1 MTSLTWDRHA
11 GHAWSY
17 DVVALGFNYRIDEVR
32 AALGRVQ
39 LKKLARNNELR
50 RERTALYWELLQE
63 HCPTIG
69 LPFRDHPGLSACHLL
84 PVLLPAGRLA
94 PTDSRPGRGTPREAF
109 MEGMKRRGIQT
120 SIHYPPVH
128 RFSAYRT
135 SYQARSRP
143 GLPLT
148 EAIAAREVTLPLYPA
163 LSEANVRSVVEAV
176 RDSLAEL

>member
-1 MTSLTWDRHA
+1 
-11 GHAWSY
+11 
-17 DVVALGFNYRIDEVR
+17 
-32 AALGRVQ
+32 
-39 LKKLARNNELR
+39 
-50 RERTALYWELLQE
+50 
-63 HCPTIG
+63 
-69 LPFRDHPGLSACHLL
+69 
-84 PVLLPAGRLA
+84 
-94 PTDSRPGRGTPREAF
+94 